1 MVSVVIPAFN
11 EEGGVRG
18 VLEQIRRV
26 LAENSIEGEI
36 ILVDDGST
44 DRTAEEAQ
52 ECEGVT
58 VLRHR
63 ENRGYG
69 AALKTGIRHAS
80 HDLVFITDADGTYP
94 NRMLPELLSRLETGR
109 LDMVVGAR
117 TGESRAIPLI
127 RRPAKWF
134 IGRLASFIAGVRIQD
149 VNSGMRL
156 FRREVALQHMSLFP
170 DGFSFTTTITLAM
183 LVNGYLVED
192 VVVGYRIRIGRSKI
206 RPIQDTLNFIQLV
219 LRMGLYFAPLKIF
232 VPFAAL
238 LMFLAVG
245 WGTFSRVVLGRLADV
260 SSLVIAMTAIQ
271 IWAVGMVA
279 ELINQRVPKHQR
291 ED

>member
-1 MVSVVIPAFN
+1 MVSVVIPAVN

-18 VLEQIRRV
+18 VLEQIRLV
-26 LAENSIEGEI
+26 LDENSIEGEI

-52 ECEGVT
+52 GCEGVT

-94 NRMLPELLSRLETGR
+94 NRMLPELLSRLEAGR

-117 TGESRAIPLI
+117 TGETRAIPWV

-192 VVVGYRIRIGRSKI
+192 VEVDYRPRIGRSKI
-206 RPIQDTLNFIQLV
+206 RPVHDTLNFIQLV

-232 VPFAAL
+232 VPLATL

-245 WGTFSRVVLGRLADV
+245 WGTFSHIVLGRLADV

-271 IWAVGMVA
+271 ISAVGMVA

>member
-11 EEGGVRG
+11 EQGGVRG
-18 VLEQIRRV
+18 VLERIRLV

-52 ECEGVT
+52 ECEGVI

-94 NRMLPELLSRLETGR
+94 NHMLPELLSRLETGR

-117 TGESRAIPLI
+117 TGERRAIPLV

-192 VVVGYRIRIGRSKI
+192 VMVDYRPRIGRSKI
-206 RPIQDTLNFIQLV
+206 RPFHDTLNFIQLV

-232 VPFAAL
+232 VPLAAM

-245 WGTFSRVVLGRLADV
+245 WGTFSHLVLGRLADV

-271 IWAVGMVA
+271 ISAVGMVA